1 MILRGVK
8 FPAVSNFTESI
19 IKICGESSLPYD
31 LRRVKFSAVSYCA
44 ESVWGFLSSFIAKRS
59 QLGPP
64 IQSWRQIDKIHYTGH
79 KAIFQA
85 SWNKGTVWYC
95 AKLDSPQY
103 HTARSK
109 KNPQK
114 LDSAQSQAMQFEGKA
129 LSSMKLHKI
138 WHCPVSYSS
147 SAQYDTAGS
156 LTLCSIILCGVTL
169 YCAESTATS

>member
-44 ESVWGFLSSFIAKRS
+44 ESVWGFSQVLLLSALN
-59 QLGPP
+59 QVL
-64 IQSWRQIDKIHYTGH
+64 QSSHGGRQIRYTTQVIRLSF
-79 KAIFQA
+79 KPAE
-85 SWNKGTVWYC
+85 TRE
-95 AKLDSPQY
+95 QY
-103 HTARSK
+103 DTARNLTPHSIILRGVK

-129 LSSMKLHKI
+129 LSSMILHKI